1 MPVLP
6 ARSSQATAPPEAERP
21 SRRAL
26 GWLVGA
32 VLALHLALILGLTGT
47 LDWRLSTADAVRVA
61 PMQTR
66 WVPPATVTAPVS
78 ATAPVTASA
87 PPRTRIATEPRR
99 EPPAKPQPEPTPAPD
114 TLAEPPPV
122 EATAAPTEGLTTP
135 PLSPPPPATNEEA
148 AATGLNTPADVTPP
162 NTQSTSAQNAT
173 PAPTPATP
181 TTPTTPPSTTAPDT
195 ASASSALA
203 SVSLPP
209 IPVGAL
215 PPPVLLSYRMTG
227 QEKGLTY
234 HANGELRWQH
244 NEAAYALSLSVKAF
258 LIGSRHWRSQGEI
271 TSTGLTPTRFSDSW
285 RSERA
290 AHFDRANQRVVFSSN
305 APVAA
310 LEPGAQDQISLYV
323 QLAAAMAGAPQR
335 FQPGTRLQVQTVT
348 LRDALPW
355 LLTLEQPETLE
366 LNGQAVPTAKWVC
379 QPRNRFDAKVEFWV
393 ASAYAWMPVRIRI
406 TQVSGSFID
415 LVLRGQEALPPLPM
429 VPPAG

>member
-1 MPVLP
+1 MPALP
-6 ARSSQATAPPEAERP
+6 ARPSQATAPPETERP

-32 VLALHLALILGLTGT
+32 VLALHLALILGLTGA
-47 LDWRLSTADAVRVA
+47 LDWRLSTAEAVRVA
-61 PMQTR
+61 LMQTR
-66 WVPPATVTAPVS
+66 WVPPAPAPVP
-78 ATAPVTASA
+78 AMAQVA
-87 PPRTRIATEPRR
+87 PPAPPGTRIATEPRR
-99 EPPAKPQPEPTPAPD
+99 EPRRAPPAKSQPEPTPAPD
-114 TLAEPPPV
+114 TPAVPLPV
-122 EATAAPTEGLTTP
+122 EATTAPTEGLTTP
-135 PLSPPPPATNEEA
+135 PPPAANEEV
-148 AATGLNTPADVTPP
+148 AATSLNTPADVTPP
-162 NTQSTSAQNAT
+162 DTPSTSAQNAT
-173 PAPTPATP
+173 PESTKAS
-181 TTPTTPPSTTAPDT
+181 PTTPPSTTAPDT
-195 ASASSALA
+195 ASAASASA

-215 PPPVLLSYRMTG
+215 PPPVLLSYRLTG

-258 LIGSRHWRSQGEI
+258 LIGSRHWRSHGEI
-271 TSTGLTPTRFSDSW
+271 SSTGLAPTRFSDSW

-305 APVAA
+305 APVAT

-335 FQPGTRLQVQTVT
+335 FQPGTRLQVQTIT

-415 LVLRGQEALPPLPM
+415 LVLRGQEALPPLPA
-429 VPPAG
+429 VAPAG